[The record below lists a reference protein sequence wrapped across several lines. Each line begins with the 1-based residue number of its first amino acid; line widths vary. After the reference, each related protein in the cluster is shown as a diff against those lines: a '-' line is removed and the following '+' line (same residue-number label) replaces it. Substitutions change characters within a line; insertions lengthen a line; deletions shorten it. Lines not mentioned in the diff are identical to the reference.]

1 MENFNFEMNPG
12 VKNNSIESESK
23 SENKIELT
31 GPNLRIFNLTKK
43 DLGILFGFG
52 LRSVESDPELMEE
65 INRHFLENDGV
76 MGNKIREWETAL
88 SDVNR
93 DAEMV
98 EGALARNFA
107 NTIYS
112 FITNESKIKNR
123 YNN

>member
-12 VKNNSIESESK
+12 VKNNSIESGSK

-43 DLGILFGFG
+43 DLGMLFGFG

-112 FITNESKIKNR
+112 FITNESKIRNK